1 MKRLLSIII
10 AIFLFLCIWKI
21 CDYIVPHSPF
31 DPDDERT
38 KLINQHWDKLKHAF
52 YIIVI
57 GITAYSNYFER
68 DERFEKYVKL
78 FSAVFVI
85 GILIPAL
92 LVKPISE
99 KVKPEPID
107 YLFILFSF
115 LHGCKG
121 VFPEKHAYFGSKLMG
136 KNIYT
141 FLYGNEEARGTSK
154 L

>member
-1 MKRLLSIII
+1 MKRLITIII
-10 AIFLFLCIWKI
+10 AAVLFLCIWKI
-21 CDYIVPHSPF
+21 CDYIVPPSPF
-31 DPDDERT
+31 DPDDKRT

-57 GITAYSNYFER
+57 GITAYSNYFKR

-78 FSAVFVI
+78 ASAVFVI

-92 LVKPISE
+92 LVKHISE
-99 KVKPEPID
+99 KVKPEIID

-121 VFPEKHAYFGSKLMG
+121 VFPEKHAYFWNKLMG
-136 KNIYT
+136 KKIYT
-141 FLYGNEEARGTSK
+141 FLYGNGEASRTSK